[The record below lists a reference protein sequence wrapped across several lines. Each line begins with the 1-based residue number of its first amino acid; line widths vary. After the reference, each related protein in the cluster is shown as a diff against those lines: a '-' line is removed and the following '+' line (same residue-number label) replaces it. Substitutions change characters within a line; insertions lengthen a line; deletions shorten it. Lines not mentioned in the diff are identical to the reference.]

1 MYSSLKKTFCIETE
15 TCRKHRLD
23 SGMFK
28 SRSLGLEIGH
38 DRGSSLNK
46 STYMYKK
53 GIILKVLLKKS
64 IGQKNCNL
72 RESVSFFRKGKF
84 KFVPIMISGDRLWLQ
99 VG

>member
-53 GIILKVLLKKS
+53 GIILKVLLKKQLARKVVTCVKAS
-64 IGQKNCNL
+64 VFLGKVNSNL
-72 RESVSFFRKGKF
+72 FQS
-84 KFVPIMISGDRLWLQ
+84 
-99 VG
+99 